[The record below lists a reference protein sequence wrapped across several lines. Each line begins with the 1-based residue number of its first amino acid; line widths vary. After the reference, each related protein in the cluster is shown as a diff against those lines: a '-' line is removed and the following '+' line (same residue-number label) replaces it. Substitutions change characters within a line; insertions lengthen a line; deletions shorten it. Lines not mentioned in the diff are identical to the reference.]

1 MRMPLRM
8 LDILA
13 LCLVCAAGAG
23 ADGIATGSAAL
34 VAFNSWFIKGGGR
47 WGVGISPEAV
57 SSPCARLAG
66 QYFFRVISRLR
77 VPKESVC

>member
-1 MRMPLRM
+1 M
-8 LDILA
+8 LGLLLA
-13 LCLVCAAGAG
+13 FCCAFAAG
-23 ADGIATGSAAL
+23 ADGVASGSAAL
-34 VAFNSWFIKGGGR
+34 AAFNAWFIKGGGR